1 MDGAKV
7 GGQSPEQARSTTER
21 LVDLEEN
28 ARKFAA
34 GQARSQACEERV
46 SPLRRST
53 VREEL
58 QQQMQYHCNEIRRIL
73 DLKDS
78 TPHSILESPASD
90 MHRLVKAING

>member
-7 GGQSPEQARSTTER
+7 AGHADQAR
-21 LVDLEEN
+21 
-28 ARKFAA
+28 A
-34 GQARSQACEERV
+34 QACEERLA
-46 SPLRRST
+46 PLRRTT

-73 DLKDS
+73 DLKDT
-78 TPHSILESPASD
+78 TPHAILESPAAD